1 MRSALWVQNLFLN
14 VNNSSATILLTLFM
28 EKNMTEKVG
37 LAPGSAIYTGSRSVS
52 YPQITTIKYNT
63 DEVIIRT
70 CNDFQCVKNDYE
82 SKEFIAPMWLHV
94 EPISDQNAI
103 SQICQFFN
111 IHPLAVED
119 ILSVAHRPM
128 AEEYED
134 YLFAILKYV
143 QYTEYGLKFSQI
155 SFVLKDDVLLSFADE
170 SPQSFDVIKK
180 RIEKKDSRMRKEGNE
195 YLFFALIDYLVDQY
209 FIALEKIGEE
219 IELLEDEILY
229 SPTKE
234 SIQKVHN
241 LKRTLIELK
250 KSVWPTREVINT
262 ILQSENISQQY
273 YIYFKDTYEHII
285 NIIDVIEGYRDSAS
299 SFLDIYLSTLSNR
312 MNEIMKTLSIIS
324 TIFIPLSF
332 LTGYFGMNFRHETI
346 LESKD
351 AFDWSNIVMVIIPLL
366 LLGYFKM
373 RKWF

>member
-1 MRSALWVQNLFLN
+1 M
-14 VNNSSATILLTLFM
+14 I
-28 EKNMTEKVG
+28 EKVG
-37 LAPGSAIYTGSRSVS
+37 LAPGTPIYTGSHNIS
-52 YPQITTIKYNT
+52 YPEITVIKYNL
-63 DEVIIRT
+63 DEVTIQT
-70 CNDFQCVKNDYE
+70 CNDFECVKNNYN
-82 SKEFIAPMWLHV
+82 SKDSVSPIWLHV

-103 SQICQFFN
+103 AQICEFFA

-134 YLFAILKYV
+134 YRFAILKYV
-143 QYTEYGLKFSQI
+143 QYIEGSLKFSQI

-170 SPQSFDVIKK
+170 SPQNFDVIKK

-219 IELLEDEILY
+219 IESLEDEILY

-250 KSVWPTREVINT
+250 KSVWPTRELINT

-324 TIFIPLSF
+324 TIFIPLTF

-346 LESKD
+346 LESQS
-351 AFDWSNIVMVIIPLL
+351 AFDWSNILMLIIPFL
-366 LLGYFKM
+366 LLGYFRM

>member
-1 MRSALWVQNLFLN
+1 M
-14 VNNSSATILLTLFM
+14 I
-28 EKNMTEKVG
+28 EKVG
-37 LAPGSAIYTGSRSVS
+37 LAPGTPIYTGSHSIS
-52 YPQITTIKYNT
+52 YPQITTIKYNLN
-63 DEVIIRT
+63 EVTIKT
-70 CNDFQCVKNDYE
+70 CSDFECIKNDYN
-82 SKEFIAPMWLHV
+82 SKDSSVSTWLHV

-103 SQICQFFN
+103 ARICEFFN

-134 YLFAILKYV
+134 YLFVILKYV
-143 QYTEYGLKFSQI
+143 QYLEGSLKFSQI
-155 SFVLKDDVLLSFADE
+155 SLVLKDDILISFADD
-170 SPQSFDVIKK
+170 SPQRFDVIKK
-180 RIEKKDSRMRKEGNE
+180 RIEKRDSRMRKEGNE

-219 IELLEDEILY
+219 IESLEDEILY

-250 KSVWPTREVINT
+250 KSVWPTRELINT
-262 ILQSENISQQY
+262 ILQSENVNEKY
-273 YIYFKDTYEHII
+273 YIYYKDAYEHII
-285 NIIDVIEGYRDSAS
+285 NIIDIIEGYRDSAS

-332 LTGYFGMNFRHETI
+332 LTGYFGMNFKHETI
-346 LESKD
+346 LESQS
-351 AFDWSNIVMVIIPLL
+351 AFDFSNIVMLIIPFL

-373 RKWF
+373 RRWF